1 MIPSSAT
8 TPDAASL
15 PPLLQRMLAARQI
28 SLAEA
33 RTLVQNT
40 ATPSHSE
47 EEVLRWLAAEY
58 GLPFTNL
65 EEVEPEKEVLG
76 LFPAR
81 LLLRDELLPLRR
93 VNGSVEIATCRLF
106 ATQGLDA
113 LRSLTGLRLR
123 PVLAPTEALQR
134 ELKKRLGVGADTLG
148 TLDEESPIQVVDDDQ
163 NEDNNLDA
171 AAEDASIIRFVN
183 QVLRDAIELRASD
196 IHLEPFED
204 ELRIR
209 YRIDGVLQ
217 EVPVPPQIKR
227 FQPAIVSRVKILSH
241 LNIAEK
247 RLPQD
252 GRIKVRI
259 DENEVDIRV
268 SVIPMLHGE
277 AVVMRLLRQNSSLLG
292 MRQLGMAERELRCL
306 SHVLQLP
313 HGIVLVTGPTGS
325 GKTSTLYTAL
335 HEIND
340 SVRKIITIEDP
351 VEYQLKGVNQIQ
363 VSEKAGLTFARGLRS
378 ILRHDPDVILVGEI
392 RDKETAQIAVQA
404 SLTGHLVFSTL
415 HTNDAPG
422 ALTRLVDMGVEPY
435 LVASSLEAVLA
446 QRLVRLLCESCKQ
459 IDSSP
464 TAVAL
469 RAQLGFAPDTVL
481 YRSVGCRE
489 CRQTGFFG
497 RRAIFEWMDSDNEI
511 RQLVLRNRSSDEI
524 RDAARRAGMRTLA
537 EDGWRLVKLGV
548 TTVEEVLSVTT
559 AKEVSLATPG
569 STEPGAEEASPAA
582 VAVARS

>member
-1 MIPSSAT
+1 MTQAANQESRQLLDRMVEAKQLSAM
-8 TPDAASL
+8 DAETLAQEVRQGSK
-15 PPLLQRMLAARQI
+15 PALQ
-28 SLAEA
+28 
-33 RTLVQNT
+33 T
-40 ATPSHSE
+40 E
-47 EEVLRWLAAEY
+47 EEVLRWLAKEY
-58 GLPFTNL
+58 DVAFTAL
-65 EEVEPEKEVLG
+65 EEVEPDRQLLS

-81 LLLRDELLPLRR
+81 ILLKEQLLPLRR
-93 VNGSVEIATCRLF
+93 TNGTVEVATSRLF

-113 LRSLTGLRLR
+113 LKAMTGLRLK
-123 PVLAPTEALQR
+123 PVLAPAEAIER
-134 ELKKRLGVGADTLG
+134 EMKKRLGVGADTID
-148 TLDEESPIQVVDDDQ
+148 TLDEEATFQVVDEGQD
-163 NEDNNLDA
+163 EDTNLDS

-209 YRIDGVLQ
+209 YRVDGVLQ
-217 EVPVPPQIKR
+217 EIPVPSQIKR

-252 GRIKVRI
+252 GRIKIRL
-259 DENEVDIRV
+259 ENNEVDIRV

-277 AVVMRLLRQNSSLLG
+277 AVVMRLLRQSATLRGMGELG
-292 MRQLGMAERELRCL
+292 MDTRELKSFRR
-306 SHVLQLP
+306 VLGLP
-313 HGIVLVTGPTGS
+313 HGIILVTGPTGS

-335 HEIND
+335 NEIND

-351 VEYQLKGVNQIQ
+351 IEYQLRGINQIQ
-363 VSEKAGLTFARGLRS
+363 VLEKAGLTFARGLRAV
-378 ILRHDPDVILVGEI
+378 LRHDPDVVLIGEI
-392 RDKETAQIAVQA
+392 RDQETAQIAVQA

-446 QRLVRLLCESCKQ
+446 QRLVRVLCKECRAE
-459 IDSSP
+459 DHSP
-464 TAVAL
+464 A
-469 RAQLGFAPDTVL
+469 AQAFKAQVGIPAETTI
-481 YRSVGCRE
+481 YRSVGCRA
-489 CRQTGFFG
+489 CRQTGFYG

-511 RQLVLRNRSSDEI
+511 RQLILKNVSSDVI
-524 RDAARRAGMRTLA
+524 RQAARRAGMRTLA
-537 EDGWRLVKLGV
+537 EDGWRLVRQGI

-559 AKEVSLATPG
+559 AKEVEMANRQ
-569 STEPGAEEASPAA
+569 SPIAKT
-582 VAVARS
+582 